1 MRLSDEFNWDTYSR
15 SYRGELEQIKNIHSQ
30 EFFITDYSED
40 KNGKIKFENNL
51 HPNWKEIY
59 SLVYD
64 LKPSSVFEC
73 GFGGCYH
80 LKNISKILQN
90 SKIGGIDLLE
100 DQFKLGIE
108 FSNLPKEIVDNLKV
122 ASFCDD
128 ISSLN
133 IGKYEF
139 VYSQAVVMHLSTINA
154 INFLKNMDNVSS
166 KYIFLMEG
174 TKNHENFYD
183 LIKQTLPKY
192 KFELVNNY
200 ITNPLGHDISGPNFS
215 SGILLTK

>member
-1 MRLSDEFNWDTYSR
+1 MRFSDEFNWDTYSR
-15 SYRGELEQIKNIHSQ
+15 SYRGELEHISNVDNQ
-30 EFFITDYSED
+30 EFFITSYNESE
-40 KNGKIKFENNL
+40 NGKIKFENNL
-51 HPNWKEIY
+51 HPNWMEVY

-64 LKPSSVFEC
+64 LKPKSVFEC

-80 LKNISKILQN
+80 LKNIKKILPD

-100 DQFKLGIE
+100 DQLKLGIE
-108 FSNLPKEIVDNLKV
+108 FSSLPKEIIDNLKV

-128 ISSLN
+128 ITTLN

-139 VYSQAVVMHLSTINA
+139 VYSQAVVMHLSTNNA
-154 INFLKNMDNVSS
+154 IKFLKNMERVSS

-174 TKNHENFYD
+174 TKNHRNFYD
-183 LIKQTLPKY
+183 LVKQTLPDH
-192 KFELVNNY
+192 KFELINHY
-200 ITNPLGHDISGPNFS
+200 IPDPLKQDINGPNFS